1 MSVIDDNER
10 RILKRGKAKLVS
22 FLVPSRK
29 RFGNLLSTCNSIAE
43 TATDPTR
50 VEIVVRFDF
59 DDVDSISRIPELPF
73 DKVDIYV
80 IVGERFRG
88 YIDLNKY
95 INECCD
101 ISRGDMLFL
110 FNDDTTMAE
119 SGWDN
124 ILAEYR
130 NDVVVLNPSTGNDE
144 ATKRINTF
152 PIITKKMYDSIGHW
166 ALQAHN
172 DTWVSEVGAMLGIE
186 KVEDR
191 IVIFHDRP
199 DNPNYTGSMD
209 TEEVNRETWNERTE
223 MFKVSRPEFD
233 QPKYRN
239 LRHEDAVKLKG
250 IIL

>member
-29 RFGNLLSTCNSIAE
+29 RFSNLLNTCNSIAE
-43 TATDPTR
+43 TATDASR
-50 VEIVVRFDF
+50 AEIIIRFDS
-59 DDVDSISRIPELPF
+59 DDVDSISRITELPF

-80 IVGERFRG
+80 IIGERFRG

-95 INECCD
+95 VNECCD
-101 ISRGDMLFL
+101 VSRGDMLFL

-119 SGWDN
+119 SGWDD
-124 ILAEYR
+124 ILAEYQ
-130 NDVVVLNPSTGNDE
+130 NDIVVLNPSTGNDD
-144 ATKRINTF
+144 AKDINTF
-152 PIITKKMYDSIGHW
+152 PIISRKMYEVTGHFS
-166 ALQAHN
+166 LQAHN

-186 KVEDR
+186 RVENR

-199 DNPNYTGSMD
+199 DNPDYTGSMD
-209 TEEVNRETWNERTE
+209 TEEVDRETWNERTK
-223 MFKVSRPEFD
+223 MFQISRPEFD

-239 LRHEDAVKLKG
+239 LRYEDAVKVKG
-250 IIL
+250 IM